1 MMKGQR
7 DSAVPVE
14 KALKM
19 NPEEMEGKFEV
30 GILVDREAPNYLEEY
45 NKVRQKAKEA
55 AGVPVESK
63 EEREENE
70 RREASDR
77 H

>member
-1 MMKGQR
+1 
-7 DSAVPVE
+7 
-14 KALKM
+14 
-19 NPEEMEGKFEV
+19 
-30 GILVDREAPNYLEEY
+30 VDREAPNYLEEY

-63 EEREENE
+63 EEKEENE